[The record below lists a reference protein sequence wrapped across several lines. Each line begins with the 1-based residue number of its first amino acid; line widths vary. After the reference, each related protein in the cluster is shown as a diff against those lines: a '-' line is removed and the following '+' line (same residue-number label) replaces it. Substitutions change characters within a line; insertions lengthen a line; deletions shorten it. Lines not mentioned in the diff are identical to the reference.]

1 MTLTRSCA
9 CPIAAAVVLL
19 AAGCLGTGDI
29 DLRDAASEPALDAAA
44 DETSDPTP
52 GDPPESDPSDD
63 GEPDCEP
70 EQTPTGSEGHQAGTD
85 CMSCHDSMTGSR
97 RWTVAGTLYSDASGS
112 SPVSGATII
121 VNDAAGA
128 ALRLVTHP
136 NGNFST
142 NEAVELPLS
151 VAASLC
157 PDSAEMLSSASSGGC
172 NSCHDSSF
180 RVHLP

>member
-1 MTLTRSCA
+1 MTLTRSRA

-19 AAGCLGTGDI
+19 AAGCQGTGDI
-29 DLRDAASEPALDAAA
+29 DLRDAASEPALDAAP
-44 DETSDPTP
+44 DEASDPTP
-52 GDPPESDPSDD
+52 GD

-70 EQTPTGSEGHQAGTD
+70 ENTPTGSEGHQAGED
-85 CMSCHDSMTGSR
+85 CMACHASMSGPT

-128 ALRLVTHP
+128 TLRLVTHP
-136 NGNFST
+136 NGNFYT

-157 PDSAEMLSSASSGGC
+157 PDSAEMLSSASSGC